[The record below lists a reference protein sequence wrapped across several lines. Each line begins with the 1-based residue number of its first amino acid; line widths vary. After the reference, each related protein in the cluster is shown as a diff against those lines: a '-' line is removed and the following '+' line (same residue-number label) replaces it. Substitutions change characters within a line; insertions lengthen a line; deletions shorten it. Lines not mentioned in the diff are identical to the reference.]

1 MWDKD
6 WALKWENWRE
16 LQWKKWLS
24 WCSVCLSAQSTDLS
38 TQTLRFARG
47 TRWDFSCLPSGET
60 SEGRA
65 RLWAPRHQT
74 MHPNIISIQS
84 PNLIPLFPRHA
95 PIFEMKGDKKKQVTP
110 PHRLLS
116 LLLNPLF
123 LHQENRNQDGR
134 LGGERD
140 ASIAIQSHS
149 TLHVNPL
156 HRQGLLS
163 VQRWTAIK
171 MMGYDR
177 FIDVSLRFFDFIKV
191 HGAPS
196 LALDNSYLWHGRRSG
211 KRCER
216 MLG

>member
-110 PHRLLS
+110 P
-116 LLLNPLF
+116 PT
-123 LHQENRNQDGR
+123 
-134 LGGERD
+134 
-140 ASIAIQSHS
+140 ASYPSSS
-149 TLHVNPL
+149 TPSSSTKKI
-156 HRQGLLS
+156 G
-163 VQRWTAIK
+163 
-171 MMGYDR
+171 
-177 FIDVSLRFFDFIKV
+177 IKV
-191 HGAPS
+191 GALVERGTLQLLFNPTPPFMWTLYTDRVFS
-196 LALDNSYLWHGRRSG
+196 LYRDGQL
-211 KRCER
+211 
-216 MLG
+216 

>member
-6 WALKWENWRE
+6 WALKWEDWRE

-84 PNLIPLFPRHA
+84 PNLIPSAPTTHLSLRWKGTKKASDPPPTASYPSSSTPSSSTKKIGIKMGALVERGTLQLLFNP
-95 PIFEMKGDKKKQVTP
+95 TP
-110 PHRLLS
+110 P
-116 LLLNPLF
+116 F
-123 LHQENRNQDGR
+123 MW
-134 LGGERD
+134 
-140 ASIAIQSHS
+140 
-149 TLHVNPL
+149 T
-156 HRQGLLS
+156 LS

-191 HGAPS
+191 HGTPS
-196 LALDNSYLWHGRRSG
+196 LALVNSYLWHGRRSG

-216 MLG
+216 MPG